1 MQTLTMVLGD
11 TQSDIEKKTKYYTNL
26 KDTFNFEE
34 EMKDFLSEK
43 STRLLESCIK
53 LQNMTYATQRKLQDN
68 YPNGQKLEIGS
79 VYRCHNL
86 IGFYYYLLIAYSTKN
101 LELPIYALKNS
112 ENGVYTS
119 GCSKKEYVF
128 QNWVKYERK
137 NHVIFASHIHKNGG
151 KKFGRLYPD
160 LYDSSALEIIA
171 YNGCFFHGHLG
182 TVSTPINSTLKE
194 WPSSKRAKF
203 DQKQQFL
210 GGFLSLARS
219 VAQVATKTSLGVEVA
234 FIGASTVNILDQIL
248 SVQVCLKISRLP

>member
-101 LELPIYALKNS
+101 HRHVCEMEQQLTLFTN
-112 ENGVYTS
+112 
-119 GCSKKEYVF
+119 KKIDFPLLCGIQPRCY
-128 QNWVKYERK
+128 W
-137 NHVIFASHIHKNGG
+137 
-151 KKFGRLYPD
+151 
-160 LYDSSALEIIA
+160 
-171 YNGCFFHGHLG
+171 
-182 TVSTPINSTLKE
+182 
-194 WPSSKRAKF
+194 
-203 DQKQQFL
+203 
-210 GGFLSLARS
+210 
-219 VAQVATKTSLGVEVA
+219 
-234 FIGASTVNILDQIL
+234 
-248 SVQVCLKISRLP
+248 